1 MLTIHPFLA
10 TSETKVL
17 NLPTKKKI
25 EEGANL
31 MNILLTSSKILES
44 KELKDYYYLDQTNN
58 NS

>member
-10 TSETKVL
+10 TSETKVM
-17 NLPTKKKI
+17 NLLTKKR

-31 MNILLTSSKILES
+31 MNILLTSSRILES

>member
-10 TSETKVL
+10 TSETKVM
-17 NLPTKKKI
+17 NLPTKKR

-31 MNILLTSSKILES
+31 MNILLTSSRILES